1 MERDPFLEITHE
13 WYVWHI
19 GDDDFKRVGELRGKK
34 SWSREW
40 YGYES
45 LLYTRPNK
53 DWYIQAL
60 SN

>member
-34 SWSREW
+34 SWSRDW

-45 LLYTRPNK
+45 
-53 DWYIQAL
+53 I
-60 SN
+60 